1 MLIFFV
7 ILHQEMRK
15 LIYNKVDKAMISQLK
30 RVEFYGKIYVVTS
43 PVEAEN
49 VVDYLLSQPIL
60 GFDTETRPA
69 FEKGK
74 RYYCSLLQVSTR
86 TDCFLF
92 RLNKTGL
99 CPAVVRLLGDE
110 QVTKVGLAWNN
121 DMLSLRQLGSFKPG
135 RFIDLQDMVRE
146 LGIEDQSLVKIY
158 ANLFGERISKAERLS
173 NWERNELTEKQM
185 EYAAIDA
192 WACVRIYNEVNR
204 LLSTRDYELEVRP
217 VENVS
222 QNNETGLS

>member
-1 MLIFFV
+1 
-7 ILHQEMRK
+7 MRK
-15 LIYNKVDKAMISQLK
+15 LIYNKVDKDMISHLK

-43 PVEAEN
+43 PIEAEH

-146 LGIEDQSLVKIY
+146 LGVEDQSLVKIY

-173 NWERNELTEKQM
+173 NWERSELTDKQM

-217 VENVS
+217 DENVS

>member
-1 MLIFFV
+1 
-7 ILHQEMRK
+7 MRK
-15 LIYNKVDKAMISQLK
+15 LIYNKVDKAMISHLK

-121 DMLSLRQLGSFKPG
+121 DMLSLRQLGSFKSG

-158 ANLFGERISKAERLS
+158 ANLFGERISKSERLS
-173 NWERNELTEKQM
+173 NWERSELTEKQM

-217 VENVS
+217 DENVS

>member
-1 MLIFFV
+1 
-7 ILHQEMRK
+7 MRK

-74 RYYCSLLQVSTR
+74 RYQCSLLQVSTR

-173 NWERNELTEKQM
+173 NWERSELTDKQM

-192 WACVRIYNEVNR
+192 WACVRIYNEVSR
-204 LLSTRDYELEVRP
+204 LLATRDYELEFRP
-217 VENVS
+217 EENVN

>member
-1 MLIFFV
+1 
-7 ILHQEMRK
+7 MRK
-15 LIYNKVDKAMISQLK
+15 LIYNKVDKDMISHLK

-121 DMLSLRQLGSFKPG
+121 DMLSLRQLGSFKSG

-173 NWERNELTEKQM
+173 NWERSELTDKQM

-217 VENVS
+217 DENVS

>member
-1 MLIFFV
+1 
-7 ILHQEMRK
+7 MRK

-121 DMLSLRQLGSFKPG
+121 DMLSLRQLGSFKSG

-173 NWERNELTEKQM
+173 NWERSELTDKQM

-217 VENVS
+217 DENVS

>member
-1 MLIFFV
+1 
-7 ILHQEMRK
+7 MRK

-43 PVEAEN
+43 PVEAEH

-121 DMLSLRQLGSFKPG
+121 DMLSLRQLGSFKSG

-173 NWERNELTEKQM
+173 NWERSELTDKQM

-217 VENVS
+217 DENVS

>member
-1 MLIFFV
+1 
-7 ILHQEMRK
+7 MRK
-15 LIYNKVDKAMISQLK
+15 LIYNKVDKDMISHLK

-43 PVEAEN
+43 PIEAEH

-121 DMLSLRQLGSFKPG
+121 DMLSLRQLGNFKSG

-146 LGIEDQSLVKIY
+146 LGVEDQSLVKIY
-158 ANLFGERISKAERLS
+158 ANLFGERISKSERLS
-173 NWERNELTEKQM
+173 NWERSELTEKQM

-204 LLSTRDYELEVRP
+204 LLATRDYELEVRP
-217 VENVS
+217 DENVS